1 MPVGHLQP
9 SSEESGIQRAT
20 IPIGSR
26 RDVVVYSPTYPT
38 AHLPGTAAVPQGWI
52 CEPRRGPEEA
62 VVRLWQNA
70 DRLATGLVTQDGR
83 RLKVLY
89 PGRRS
94 SSAGPDFRDCVLS
107 TDSGDIVV
115 GDVEV
120 HVNAGGWRAHGH
132 HVDPNYNG
140 VVLHVVLAPTGPKTT
155 TLESRAE
162 APVAAIGGDGTME
175 PGDKEPCRHADKDTP
190 TSTLHKRLD
199 RAGDERFRL
208 KADGY
213 AMELESGD
221 AEQILYAGI
230 MEALGYSA
238 NRKPFAA
245 LAASVPMTRLRMLRG
260 ELGETR
266 LLAIRA
272 MLVSASGLMSSAPAE
287 DMEKFRATLK
297 GLPPV
302 EKIAES
308 WKTFRVRPSNHPL
321 RRIEGAAVL
330 IDRALDE
337 GFLSIA
343 TRTARGRKHRT
354 RINLFTAPPF
364 IGESRAR
371 EIAVNVVLPFL
382 YAWGGVARDRE
393 MRTASKEIFRKMP
406 GLADNEIT
414 REMKRLLPSEV
425 DTRGARRQQGLIH
438 LYKHMRGRRP

>member
-1 MPVGHLQP
+1 MAVL
-9 SSEESGIQRAT
+9 
-20 IPIGSR
+20 
-26 RDVVVYSPTYPT
+26 SPTYT
-38 AHLPGTAAVPQGWI
+38 GGKIFRHGLIG
-52 CEPRRGPEEA
+52 EPRRGPEEA

-70 DRLATGLVTQDGR
+70 DRLASGLVTQDGR

-107 TDSGDIVV
+107 TDSGDIMV

-120 HVNAGGWRAHGH
+120 HVTAGGWSAHGH
-132 HVDPNYNG
+132 HVDSNYNG
-140 VVLHVVLAPTGPKTT
+140 VVLHVVLTPTGRSTT

-162 APVAAIGGDGTME
+162 APVAAIGVASQNEEADAE
-175 PGDKEPCRHADKDTP
+175 PVIKAEEDLPASALQE
-190 TSTLHKRLD
+190 RLD
-199 RAGDERFRL
+199 RAGDERFRS

-213 AMELESGD
+213 AMELEAGD
-221 AEQILYAGI
+221 AEQVLYAGI

-238 NRKPFAA
+238 NRRPFAA
-245 LAASVPMTRLRMLRG
+245 LAVNVPIAMLRALRDEPG
-260 ELGETR
+260 ATR

-272 MLVSASGLMSSAPAE
+272 MLVCASGLMSSVAPGDAE
-287 DMEKFRATLK
+287 EFRAVHK

-302 EKIAES
+302 EKIAEP

-337 GFLSIA
+337 GLVSA
-343 TRTARGRKHRT
+343 LARTVRQGTHRP
-354 RINLFTAPPF
+354 IIQWLTAQPF

-371 EIAVNVVLPFL
+371 EIAVNVVLPFT
-382 YAWGGVARDRE
+382 YAWGGIARDRDL
-393 MRTASKEIFRKMP
+393 RVASKEIFERMP

-414 REMKRLLPSEV
+414 REMKRLLPPGV
-425 DTRGARRQQGLIH
+425 DTRGARRHQGLIH
-438 LYKHMRGRRP
+438 LYKHMRGTGWLDQMATPATNGQPHSTNTA

>member
-1 MPVGHLQP
+1 M
-9 SSEESGIQRAT
+9 
-20 IPIGSR
+20 
-26 RDVVVYSPTYPT
+26 VVYSPTYPT
-38 AHLPGTAAVPQGWI
+38 AHSPGTAVPQGWI

-70 DRLATGLVTQDGR
+70 DRLASGLVTQDGR

-107 TDSGDIVV
+107 TDDGDIVV

-132 HVDPNYNG
+132 HVDANYNG
-140 VVLHVVLAPTGPKTT
+140 VVLHVVLAPSGRFTT

-162 APVAAIGGDGTME
+162 APVAAIGVVPQKEDSE
-175 PGDKEPCRHADKDTP
+175 PRRRADEDT
-190 TSTLHKRLD
+190 SVSALCKKLD
-199 RAGDERFRL
+199 RAGDERFRG
-208 KADGY
+208 KAGGY

-221 AEQILYAGI
+221 AEQVLYAGI

-238 NRKPFAA
+238 NRGPFAA
-245 LAASVPMTRLRMLRG
+245 LAASVTMQRLRDLRD

-272 MLVSASGLMSSAPAE
+272 MLVSASGLMSSASADDAE
-287 DMEKFRATLK
+287 RFRATLK
-297 GLPPV
+297 GLPKV
-302 EKIAES
+302 EKIAVP
-308 WKTFRVRPSNHPL
+308 WKVFRVRPTNHPL

-337 GFLSIA
+337 GFLSIVA
-343 TRTARGRKHRT
+343 RTVRGRNR
-354 RINLFTAPPF
+354 RSLIDLFTAPPF

-371 EIAVNVVLPFL
+371 EIAVNVALPFL
-382 YAWGGVARDRE
+382 YAWGGISRDRE
-393 MRTASKEIFRKMP
+393 MRTASMEIFRKMP

-414 REMKRLLPSEV
+414 REMKRLLPSGV

-438 LYKHMRGRRP
+438 LYKHMRGTLL

>member
-1 MPVGHLQP
+1 MAVC
-9 SSEESGIQRAT
+9 
-20 IPIGSR
+20 
-26 RDVVVYSPTYPT
+26 SPTYRG
-38 AHLPGTAAVPQGWI
+38 GTVLRQGLI
-52 CEPRRGPEEA
+52 REPRRGPEEA

-70 DRLATGLVTQDGR
+70 DRLASGLVTQDGR

-132 HVDPNYNG
+132 HVDSNYNG
-140 VVLHVVLAPTGPKTT
+140 VVLHVVLAPSGRSTT

-162 APVAAIGGDGTME
+162 APVAAIGAARENETVDA
-175 PGDKEPCRHADKDTP
+175 EPCRRVDEN
-190 TSTLHKRLD
+190 TSVSALYKKLD
-199 RAGDERFRL
+199 RAGDARFRS

-213 AMELESGD
+213 AMELEAGN
-221 AEQILYAGI
+221 AEQVLYAGI

-238 NRKPFAA
+238 NRRPFAA
-245 LAASVPMTRLRMLRG
+245 LAVNVPIARLRDLRD
-260 ELGETR
+260 EPGETR

-272 MLVSASGLMSSAPAE
+272 MLVSASGLMSSLSEEDAE
-287 DMEKFRATLK
+287 RFRAALK
-297 GLPPV
+297 ELPKV
-302 EKIAES
+302 EKIAEP
-308 WKTFRVRPSNHPL
+308 WKVFRVRPSNHPL

-330 IDRALDE
+330 VDRALEE
-337 GFLSIA
+337 GFLSA
-343 TRTARGRKHRT
+343 LAGAVRQGNHRPT
-354 RINLFTAPPF
+354 TQWLTAPPF

-371 EIAVNVVLPFL
+371 EIAVNVVLPFM
-382 YAWGGVARDRE
+382 YAWGGTTRSRE
-393 MRTASKEIFRKMP
+393 LRAASIEAYRRMP

-414 REMKRLLPSEV
+414 REMKRLLPSGV

-438 LYKHMRGRRP
+438 LYRHMRRDASMVGP